1 MVDSTDTSSF
11 FAGLSTHLDTLFQ
24 IMTFDGWP
32 DIARQVMKVYPWAW
46 LPFVVFVIIT
56 SFVVVNLI
64 IAVICDAIAAL
75 HDDDKA
81 KLHGQHAS
89 RDITV
94 TRDVKTL
101 RESLTALEHA
111 EQNLTRVQ
119 DETLQVM
126 AALVEHLQQAS
137 VVND

>member
-1 MVDSTDTSSF
+1 MRD
-11 FAGLSTHLDTLFQ
+11 LTHFLLLFRWFVPDTLFQ

-81 KLHGQHAS
+81 KLHGQQAS
-89 RDITV
+89 RETTSATQDA
-94 TRDVKTL
+94 KTL
-101 RESLTALEHA
+101 RESLTALEQHV
-111 EQNLTRVQ
+111 ENLTQTQ

-126 AALVEHLQQAS
+126 SALVEHLQAS
-137 VVND
+137 MADD